1 MTIETS
7 IATAVTSAVAD
18 VATGISTVSGWWFVP
33 IVVSIFVASVVIGLV
48 GSFFGKRRR
57 KNLPSQ

>member
-1 MTIETS
+1 MTIDTS
-7 IATAVTSAVAD
+7 VASAVTSAVAD

-57 KNLPSQ
+57 RRGR

>member
-33 IVVSIFVASVVIGLV
+33 IVVSIFVASVVIGMV

-57 KNLPSQ
+57 RRGR

>member
-33 IVVSIFVASVVIGLV
+33 IGVSIFVASVVIGVV

-57 KNLPSQ
+57 RRGR

>member
-48 GSFFGKRRR
+48 GSFFGKRRKR
-57 KNLPSQ
+57 RGK

>member
-7 IATAVTSAVAD
+7 VATAVTSAVAD

-33 IVVSIFVASVVIGLV
+33 IVVSIFVSSVVIGLV

-57 KNLPSQ
+57 KRGK

>member
-18 VATGISTVSGWWFVP
+18 VATGITTVSGWWFVP

-57 KNLPSQ
+57 RRSK

>member
-57 KNLPSQ
+57 RRGR

>member
-18 VATGISTVSGWWFVP
+18 VATGISTVSSWWFVP

-57 KNLPSQ
+57 RRGR

>member
-48 GSFFGKRRR
+48 GSFFGKRRKR
-57 KNLPSQ
+57 RGR